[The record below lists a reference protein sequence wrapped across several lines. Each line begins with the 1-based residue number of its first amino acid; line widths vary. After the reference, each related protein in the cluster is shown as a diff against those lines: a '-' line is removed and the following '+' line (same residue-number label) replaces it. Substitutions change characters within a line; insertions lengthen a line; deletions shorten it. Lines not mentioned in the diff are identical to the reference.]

1 MTPESIR
8 PERQYPLS
16 VTEQGDSE
24 LLAAIVNSFDDAII
38 GTTLDGVISCWNPG
52 AERLYGYLAGEVLGR
67 EISFLI
73 PPDRFDEI
81 RATLDLVAHDE
92 YVAHRDTKRLRKDG
106 TVLDISVTGSPI
118 HDATGAVI
126 GAFTTHRDI
135 SERLSLERARRALE
149 NRMRQYERLESLGEL
164 AGGIAH
170 DFNNLLAVISNF
182 ASFVAD
188 ELDDEQAVR
197 SDLEK
202 IQEAARRANA
212 LTRQLRSFARRDV
225 FEIHVV
231 NLNEVIV
238 RMEDLLRGTLGGR
251 INFTTSLAPDLSAIE
266 ADVRQLEEILV
277 HLVTN
282 ARDAMPEG
290 GILSI
295 DTENVELDASYAGI
309 RPGLDPGNYV
319 LMKVS
324 DNGSGMDQFVLSRVF
339 EPFFTTKARGDGT
352 GLGLP
357 MVFGI
362 VAQSGGDIEIESQ
375 VDVGTTCRVLLPAT
389 DQSATLVV
397 PDPPPRAL
405 IGSETV
411 LVVEDEESMREATER
426 ILTRNGYKVLACASG
441 PEAIVAAQN
450 HRGKIDLL
458 ITDVIMPEM
467 LGTDV
472 AANIEQVVPSV
483 PVLFMSGY
491 ARPVLGPRVTEDT
504 VLLAKPFSAQA
515 LLAKVRGVIDRSRPN
530 REGR

>member
-1 MTPESIR
+1 
-8 PERQYPLS
+8 
-16 VTEQGDSE
+16 
-24 LLAAIVNSFDDAII
+24 
-38 GTTLDGVISCWNPG
+38 
-52 AERLYGYLAGEVLGR
+52 
-67 EISFLI
+67 
-73 PPDRFDEI
+73 
-81 RATLDLVAHDE
+81 
-92 YVAHRDTKRLRKDG
+92 
-106 TVLDISVTGSPI
+106 
-118 HDATGAVI
+118 
-126 GAFTTHRDI
+126 
-135 SERLSLERARRALE
+135 
-149 NRMRQYERLESLGEL
+149 
-164 AGGIAH
+164 
-170 DFNNLLAVISNF
+170 
-182 ASFVAD
+182 
-188 ELDDEQAVR
+188 
-197 SDLEK
+197 
-202 IQEAARRANA
+202 
-212 LTRQLRSFARRDV
+212 
-225 FEIHVV
+225 
-231 NLNEVIV
+231 
-238 RMEDLLRGTLGGR
+238 MEDLLRGTLGGR